1 MKTFG
6 MTLDLIDDPDVISE
20 YCEYHRNVWPDV
32 IEGLSLIGINE
43 MKIFLGGNRLFMYIE
58 TSDEF
63 EPGRDFPKYME
74 TGSAKKWDDLMR
86 KFQQKVPSAK
96 PEEWWTEMEE
106 VFNLQWFNNK

>member
-6 MTLDLIDDPDVISE
+6 MALDLIDDPDVISE

-58 TSDEF
+58 TTM
-63 EPGRDFPKYME
+63 P
-74 TGSAKKWDDLMR
+74 AKMR
-86 KFQQKVPSAK
+86 GHAS
-96 PEEWWTEMEE
+96 
-106 VFNLQWFNNK
+106 FNNNFAFIILKDKYGNFSIFQR